1 MLTTAKWNQELKDC
15 SAAWESFPGK
25 TDGSSQG
32 DLLLNIKHDLREMKA
47 NRCECWQKLI
57 KATLL
62 NGQRYRRKSKEIR
75 RIKTWMLQKREL
87 SLFQWRILASLYLQI
102 LFRP

>member
-1 MLTTAKWNQELKDC
+1 MDQELKDC

-25 TDGSSQG
+25 TDGSPQG

-47 NRCECWQKLI
+47 NRCECGQKLI

-87 SLFQWRILASLYLQI
+87 SLFQWRILASLHLQI